1 MNFKN
6 FRLGVVVRVILLALS
21 VAVFMGLWFEQ
32 DKQLSAILVLALIIY
47 QIYNIYFFVENTN
60 RKLTRFLEYIKYSDF
75 ASGFAA
81 DNRLG
86 KSFRE
91 LNDAFNEV
99 LEAFRETRSEKEEH
113 LQYLNTVVKH
123 VGVGLI
129 SFDAEEK
136 IELLNPTACRLLF
149 INNILHL
156 SELKD
161 MHPELT
167 EILRELKPG
176 RNALFRN
183 NDKQLAIQA
192 TELRL
197 RGKSFKLISL
207 QNIQNELQK
216 KELEA
221 WQNLTSVLRHEI
233 MNSIAPISSLVST
246 LNEIFEE
253 ELPESHETMEM
264 VSLNNEVIDD
274 IREALTTIGRRSKGL
289 IKFINAYKEF
299 THIPKPKFKLVKV
312 SALIEGIVKLLQNDL
327 KQQGIEFK
335 SSVEQPDLKISVDPE
350 LIEMVL
356 INLVKNAAQAVK
368 NKENPLVSLSSKVD
382 QNQDLTISVTDNG
395 PGIIPEALD
404 QIFIPFYTTK
414 KDGSGIG
421 LSLSR
426 QIMQLHKGSLTV
438 ESIPNA
444 HTEFKLTF

>member
-6 FRLGVVVRVILLALS
+6 FRLGIVVRVLLLALS
-21 VAVFMGLWFEQ
+21 VAIFVILWFEQ
-32 DKQLSAILVLALIIY
+32 DKQLSATLVLALIIY

-91 LNDAFNEV
+91 LNEAFNEV
-99 LEAFRETRSEKEEH
+99 LEAFREARSEKEEH

-129 SFDAEEK
+129 SFDAEGK
-136 IELLNPTACRLLF
+136 IELLNPAACRLLF
-149 INNILHL
+149 INNILNL
-156 SELKD
+156 TELKE

-167 EILRELKPG
+167 EIIKELKPG

-197 RGKSFKLISL
+197 RGKSFKLISI

-233 MNSIAPISSLVST
+233 MNSIAPISSLVAT
-246 LNEIFEE
+246 LKEIFEE
-253 ELPESHETMEM
+253 ELPESYETMEV
-264 VSLNNEVIDD
+264 VSLNNDVIED
-274 IREALTTIGRRSKGL
+274 IKEALTTIGRRSKGL

-299 THIPKPKFKLVKV
+299 THIPKPKFKLIAV
-312 SALIEGIVKLLQNDL
+312 SSLIEGIVKLLKNDL
-327 KQQGIEFK
+327 MQQGIEFK
-335 SSVEQPDLKISVDPE
+335 LSIEQPDLKISVDPE

-356 INLVKNAAQAVK
+356 INLLKNAAQAVLK
-368 NKENPLVSLSSKVD
+368 KESPIVKLTSKVD
-382 QNQDLTISVTDNG
+382 ENQHLTISVADNG

-414 KDGSGIG
+414 KEGSGIG

-426 QIMQLHKGSLTV
+426 QIMQLHKGTLTV
-438 ESIPNA
+438 ESVPNVN
-444 HTEFKLTF
+444 TEFKLTF

>member
-1 MNFKN
+1 MSAT
-6 FRLGVVVRVILLALS
+6 LIAL
-21 VAVFMGLWFEQ
+21 
-32 DKQLSAILVLALIIY
+32 LIIY
-47 QIYNIYFFVENTN
+47 QIHNLYYYVENTN

-99 LEAFRETRSEKEEH
+99 LEAFREARSEKEEH

-123 VGVGLI
+123 VGIGLI
-129 SFDAEEK
+129 SFDTDGK
-136 IELLNPTACRLLF
+136 IELLNPAACRLLF
-149 INNILHL
+149 ISNILTL
-156 SELKD
+156 NELAD

-167 EILRELKPG
+167 EIIRDLVPG
-176 RNALFRN
+176 GSSLFRN
-183 NDKQLAIQA
+183 NEKQLAIQA
-192 TELRL
+192 TEIRL

-207 QNIQNELQK
+207 QNIQNELQQ

-246 LNEIFEE
+246 LNDIFEE
-253 ELPESHETMEM
+253 ELPENYQDQEFVEI
-264 VSLNNEVIDD
+264 NNEIVDD
-274 IREALTTIGRRSKGL
+274 IREALSTIDRRSKGL

-299 THIPKPKFKLVKV
+299 THIPKPKFKLVSVKD
-312 SALIEGIVKLLQNDL
+312 LIENIVQLLRNDL
-327 KQQGIEFK
+327 KQKQIQFDYHIDQPGIK
-335 SSVEQPDLKISVDPE
+335 VSIDPE

-356 INLVKNAAQAVK
+356 INLIKNAAQAV
-368 NKENPLVSLSSKVD
+368 NGKENPTVQLISKVD
-382 QNQDLTISVTDNG
+382 ENQHVTILVIDNG
-395 PGIIPEALD
+395 PGIIPEAID

-438 ESIPNA
+438 HSNLNER
-444 HTEFKLTF
+444 TEFKLTF

>member
-6 FRLGVVVRVILLALS
+6 FRLGIFFRVILLAVS
-21 VAVFMGLWFEQ
+21 VAIFVILWFQQ
-32 DKQLSAILVLALIIY
+32 DKQLSATLIACLIIY
-47 QIYNIYFFVENTN
+47 QIHNLYYFVENTN

-99 LEAFRETRSEKEEH
+99 LEAFREARSEKEEH

-123 VGVGLI
+123 VGIGLI
-129 SFDAEEK
+129 SFDSEEK
-136 IELLNPTACRLLF
+136 IELLNPSACRLLF
-149 INNILHL
+149 INNILNL
-156 SELKD
+156 NELAE

-167 EILRELKPG
+167 EIIRALPPG
-176 RNALFRN
+176 GNSLFRN
-183 NDKQLAIQA
+183 NEKQLAIQA

-197 RGKSFKLISL
+197 RGKSFKLISI
-207 QNIQNELQK
+207 QNIQNELQQ

-246 LNEIFEE
+246 LNDIFEE
-253 ELPESHETMEM
+253 ELPDNYQEQEIVEI
-264 VSLNNEVIDD
+264 NNEVVDD
-274 IREALTTIGRRSKGL
+274 IREALTTIDRRSKGL

-299 THIPKPKFKLVKV
+299 THIPKPKFKLIVVKD
-312 SALIEGIVKLLQNDL
+312 LIENIVQLLRNDL
-327 KQQGIEFK
+327 KQRQVQFDYYIDQPGI
-335 SSVEQPDLKISVDPE
+335 KISIDPE

-356 INLVKNAAQAVK
+356 INLIKNASQAVK
-368 NKENPLVSLSSKVD
+368 GKENPKVEICSKVD
-382 QNQDLTISVTDNG
+382 ENQHVMIQVADNG
-395 PGIIPEALD
+395 PGIIPEAID

-438 ESIPNA
+438 HSIPNER
-444 HTEFKLTF
+444 TEFKLTF

>member
-6 FRLGVVVRVILLALS
+6 FRLGIVIRVLLLALTIAIF
-21 VAVFMGLWFEQ
+21 VILWFEQ
-32 DKQLSAILVLALIIY
+32 DKQLSATLILLLIIY
-47 QIYNIYFFVENTN
+47 QIYNLYFFVENTN

-99 LEAFRETRSEKEEH
+99 LEAFRIARSEKEEH

-123 VGVGLI
+123 VGIGLV

-136 IELLNPTACRLLF
+136 IELLNPAACRLLF
-149 INNILHL
+149 ISNIVHL
-156 SELKD
+156 SELKEL
-161 MHPELT
+161 HPELT
-167 EILRELKPG
+167 ELFRELKPG

-192 TELRL
+192 TEIRL
-197 RGKSFKLISL
+197 RGKSFKLISI
-207 QNIQNELQK
+207 QNIQSELQK

-253 ELPESHETMEM
+253 ELPEAYEDLEV
-264 VSLNNEVIDD
+264 VSLNNEVISD
-274 IREALTTIGRRSKGL
+274 IREALTTIDRRSKGL

-299 THIPKPKFKLVKV
+299 THIPKPKFRLVTV
-312 SALIEGIVKLLQNDL
+312 ASLTDGIVKLLKSDL
-327 KQQGIEFK
+327 KSKEIDFQVKID
-335 SSVEQPDLKISVDPE
+335 QPHLKISIDPE

-356 INLVKNAAQAVK
+356 INLIKNASQAVK
-368 NKENPLVSLSSKVD
+368 NIEHARVTLSSTVNE
-382 QNQDLTISVTDNG
+382 QQHVTISVTDNG
-395 PGIIPEALD
+395 MGIIPEALD

-438 ESIPNA
+438 DSKPNIC
-444 HTEFKLTF
+444 TEFKLTF